1 MAGVPPLPLPP
12 PQAMPAVRV
21 DVPLS
26 DGSYAQQLVASDG
39 SAAYQFL
46 RTLQEALMGKVK
58 SAVVCARAGGAAW
71 APPAPGAPHTLVAV
85 KQLLKSCVRERR
97 TRAGK
102 PVQED
107 PLREVAVLR
116 MLQARAG
123 AGAAAAADVAQRHVM
138 RLISFLED
146 EKYFFIVYEF
156 LDGGEL
162 FSQVQAHGKVPEAR
176 AARHFFD
183 TLMGTRFCH
192 DCAVA
197 HRDLSLENVMLTGGG
212 GGGGGGGAG
221 AEPASP
227 AAAAV
232 ATAKLIDFGLAVVM
246 PPAGTLL
253 AWDGR
258 VGKERCVRRGRRA
271 RERTPLRARAAPPPL
286 RRPRSLPPP
295 RRPAGTWRPRR
306 TPARRTTGG
315 ALTCGAWA

>member
-1 MAGVPPLPLPP
+1 
-12 PQAMPAVRV
+12 
-21 DVPLS
+21 
-26 DGSYAQQLVASDG
+26 
-39 SAAYQFL
+39 
-46 RTLQEALMGKVK
+46 
-58 SAVVCARAGGAAW
+58 
-71 APPAPGAPHTLVAV
+71 
-85 KQLLKSCVRERR
+85 
-97 TRAGK
+97 
-102 PVQED
+102 
-107 PLREVAVLR
+107 VLR

-146 EKYFFIVYEF
+146 DKYFFIVYEF

-197 HRDLSLENVMLTGGG
+197 HRDLSLENVMRTGGG

-227 AAAAV
+227 AAAAA

-246 PPAGTLL
+246 PPSGTLL

-271 RERTPLRARAAPPPL
+271 RAHAIARVRRATALA
-286 RRPRSLPPP
+286 SSPPP